1 MVHERCFGGMLRQAL
16 PSSYITYGARVSAAS
31 VAALLEHA
39 VERLSQSNE
48 RPTPI
53 CIWGLH
59 GIGKT
64 ELVREVARARGCDF
78 VYLAPAQFEE
88 MGDLVGMPR
97 VVTDEQGQALTHFAP
112 PEWVPRSPGPGI
124 LLLDDV
130 NRADDRILRGIMQL
144 FQNYGLV
151 SWTLPPRW
159 LIVCTAN
166 PDGGDYSVTT
176 LDEAMLTRMLHVT
189 MVFDPYVWARWAER
203 NDVDARGIH
212 FVLAYPELVNGR
224 RTTPRSL
231 VQFFN
236 SLRSLENLRENLGL
250 VSLLAEAALDTET
263 AQAFLSFVQL
273 NLDQLPSPEE
283 ILSGSS
289 FDAAVRRLERL
300 VDEGQAKRM
309 DILSIV
315 VTRLTNYLLE
325 RKETLSPEGAECLR
339 DFLLLPLLPNDL
351 RLAMAQQLAQ
361 GRRPDLSAVYAAP
374 EIARLLL
381 EKM

>member
-1 MVHERCFGGMLRQAL
+1 MAKENASF
-16 PSSYITYGARVSAAS
+16 PYITYGARVSAES
-31 VAALLEHA
+31 VASLLEHA
-39 VERLSQSNE
+39 LDRLMQSDE

-64 ELVREVARARGCDF
+64 ELVRDVARARGCDF
-78 VYLAPAQFEE
+78 VYIAPAQFEE
-88 MGDLVGMPR
+88 MGDLVGMPQIAAGEDGSAQTR
-97 VVTDEQGQALTHFAP
+97 FAP
-112 PEWVPRSPGPGI
+112 PEWVPRRPGPGI

-151 SWTLPPRW
+151 SWTLPPGW

-176 LDEAMLTRMLHVT
+176 LDEAMLTRMLHIT
-189 MVFDPYVWARWAER
+189 MTFDPHVWARWAER
-203 NDVDARGIH
+203 NDIDPRGIH
-212 FVLAYPELVNGR
+212 FVLAYPELINGR

-236 SLRSLENLRENLGL
+236 SLRGIEDLRENMPL

-273 NLDQLPSPEE
+273 NMDKLPTPDD
-283 ILSGSS
+283 ILLTTP
-289 FDAAVRRLERL
+289 FEAVARRLERL
-300 VDEGQAKRM
+300 IDEGQTKRL
-309 DILSIV
+309 DILSV
-315 VTRLTNYLLE
+315 LVTRLTNYLLARRQPLTDDE
-325 RKETLSPEGAECLR
+325 LENLR
-339 DFLLLPLLPNDL
+339 AFLLLPLLPNDL
-351 RLAMAQQLAQ
+351 RLAMAQELASAK
-361 GRRPDLSAVYAAP
+361 RPDLSRIYADP
-374 EIARLLL
+374 QIGQLLL
-381 EKM
+381 RKM

>member
-1 MVHERCFGGMLRQAL
+1 MAESNPTF
-16 PSSYITYGARVSAAS
+16 SYVTYGARVSAES
-31 VAALLEHA
+31 VSTLLEHA
-39 VERLSQSNE
+39 LDSMAQQPE
-48 RPTPI
+48 RPTPL

-64 ELVREVARARGCDF
+64 ELVRELARDRGCAF

-88 MGDLVGMPR
+88 MGDLLGMPKIGADSLKGE
-97 VVTDEQGQALTHFAP
+97 VTQFVA

-144 FQNYGLV
+144 FQNYELV
-151 SWTLPPRW
+151 SWTLPEQW

-189 MVFDPYVWARWAER
+189 MEFDVQAWARWAER
-203 NDVDARGIH
+203 QGIDPRGIN

-236 SLRSLENLRENLGL
+236 SLRHIDDLRSRLGL
-250 VSLLAEAALDTET
+250 VRLLGDAALDPET
-263 AQAFLSFVQL
+263 TQAFLSFVNL
-273 NLDQLPSPEE
+273 NLDRLPTPEE
-283 ILSGSS
+283 ILGADD
-289 FDAAVRRLERL
+289 FDAIARRLDRL
-300 VDEGQAKRM
+300 VHEGDTKRL
-309 DILSIV
+309 DILSVV
-315 VTRLTNYLLE
+315 VTRLSNYLLA
-325 RKETLSPEGAECLR
+325 RTAEPTEAELANLQR
-339 DFLLLPLLPNDL
+339 FLLLDLLPNDL
-351 RLAMAQQLAQ
+351 RLAMAQELTQSK
-361 GRRPDLSAVYAAP
+361 RPGLMKLYAVP
-374 EIARLLL
+374 EVGQLLL
-381 EKM
+381 RKM

>member
-1 MVHERCFGGMLRQAL
+1 MAKENTSF
-16 PSSYITYGARVSAAS
+16 PYITYGARVSAES
-31 VAALLEHA
+31 VASLLEHA
-39 VERLSQSNE
+39 IERLMQSDE
-48 RPTPI
+48 RLTPI

-64 ELVREVARARGCDF
+64 ELVRDVARARGCDF

-88 MGDLVGMPR
+88 MGDLVGMPQ
-97 VVTDEQGQALTHFAP
+97 VAVGENGEALTRFAP
-112 PEWVPRSPGPGI
+112 PEWVPRRPGPGI

-151 SWTLPPRW
+151 SWTLPPGW

-176 LDEAMLTRMLHVT
+176 LDEAMLTRMLHIT
-189 MVFDPYVWARWAER
+189 MTFDPHVWARWAER
-203 NDVDARGIH
+203 NDIDPRGIH
-212 FVLAYPELVNGR
+212 FVLAYPELINGR

-236 SLRSLENLRENLGL
+236 SLRGIEDLRENMPL

-273 NLDQLPSPEE
+273 NMDKLPTPDD
-283 ILSGSS
+283 ILLTTP
-289 FDAAVRRLERL
+289 FEAVARRLERL
-300 VDEGQAKRM
+300 IDEGQTKRL
-309 DILSIV
+309 DILSV
-315 VTRLTNYLLE
+315 LVTRLTNYLLA
-325 RKETLSPEGAECLR
+325 RRQPLSDDELENLR
-339 DFLLLPLLPNDL
+339 AFLLLPLLPNDL
-351 RLAMAQQLAQ
+351 RLAMAQELASAK
-361 GRRPDLSAVYAAP
+361 RPDLSRIYADP
-374 EIARLLL
+374 QIGQLLL
-381 EKM
+381 RKM